1 MRANS
6 AKYGWNYPSARLD
19 DINFLI
25 TGVNVVNKKALH
37 GCGYI
42 DIEHTVINYLQNAMG
57 HIGEK

>member
-6 AKYGWNYPSARLD
+6 VKYGWNYPDAQLD

-25 TGVNVVNKKALH
+25 TSVNVVNKKALH

-42 DIEHTVINYLQNAMG
+42 DIERIVINCLQNAMG